1 MGRACFGGGSKEKEG
16 AVGCDES
23 HCRKG
28 GAYFPGA
35 RHLSV
40 KRYIEIFMANLGLKW
55 QLATTGFRQVLWLFV
70 KRLGIISLNHGGY
83 IAKKLSFKFKGHKV

>member
-1 MGRACFGGGSKEKEG
+1 MNRTAEREG
-16 AVGCDES
+16 HIS
-23 HCRKG
+23 
-28 GAYFPGA
+28 PPL

-70 KRLGIISLNHGGY
+70 KRLGII
-83 IAKKLSFKFKGHKV
+83 